1 VPVEVLGEFSRRLNN
16 LLHRERRGADA
27 DVWVRVASG
36 KGVAERLVNIVGNM
50 EPDYSGSPL
59 RIQGCAIGPGVGASA
74 LLRCGGQKVRN
85 SPGEEPR
92 IKPVFWR
99 MIPLMGARSDLH
111 LM

>member
-1 VPVEVLGEFSRRLNN
+1 VAEVARWRVPASDPGVPVEVLGEFSRRLNN

-59 RIQGCAIGPGVGASA
+59 RIQGCAIGPGVGALGA
-74 LLRCGGQKVRN
+74 PKVRGAE
-85 SPGEEPR
+85 GEELSR
-92 IKPVFWR
+92 GRTK
-99 MIPLMGARSDLH
+99 D
-111 LM
+111 